1 MKKLMM
7 IGLMSAFVVANA
19 QDVIY
24 FRNGIVQK
32 GKVLQI
38 DVDNVSYKKAEN
50 MDGPTYVTP
59 KGDVYMV
66 EYPNGTK
73 DLMGNNTNNNNS
85 SSNNN
90 YQQSNPIYS
99 QPAQTYVRP
108 QVNVV
113 MAPPVY
119 NTWGYYNRGYGWGGR
134 VYHHHGGWG
143 RHCR

>member
-1 MKKLMM
+1 MKKLML

-24 FRNGIVQK
+24 FRNGAVQN

-38 DVDNVSYKKAEN
+38 DVNNISYKKAEN
-50 MDGPTYVTP
+50 PDGPTYVTP
-59 KGDVYMV
+59 KSDVYMV

-73 DLMGNNTNNNNS
+73 DLMGNNASSNS
-85 SSNNN
+85 ST
-90 YQQSNPIYS
+90 QQSNPIYS
-99 QPAQTYVRP
+99 QPSQTYVRP

-113 MAPPVY
+113 VAPPVY
-119 NTWGYYNRGYGWGGR
+119 RTWGYYNGGYGWGGGWHHGGG
-134 VYHHHGGWG
+134 YYHHGGWG